1 MNRKRSPNIKILLDT
16 SFLLPILGFETSH
29 EVMDAFKKLYAH
41 TLYYN
46 DISILEALW
55 KIVKVIKGERSEIK
69 RILEGVIAIRNT
81 MEYAPISEKAIEN
94 SINMYKLGHRDM
106 IDNLLYSI
114 ALSEGLRLLTVD
126 NELIN
131 FIEKHRFPRRYIL
144 TPKELTQID

>member
-1 MNRKRSPNIKILLDT
+1 MSRKSSQNIKILLDT

-29 EVMDAFKKLYAH
+29 EVMNTFQRLYAH

-94 SINMYKLGHRDM
+94 SINMCKLGHRDM
-106 IDNLLYSI
+106 VDNLLYSI

-126 NELIN
+126 KELIN
-131 FIEKHRFPRRYIL
+131 FIEKHGLPKQYIL
-144 TPKELTQID
+144 TPKELTQIG

>member
-1 MNRKRSPNIKILLDT
+1 MSRKSSPNIKILLDT

-29 EVMDAFKKLYAH
+29 EVMSAFQKLYAH

-55 KIVKVIKGERSEIK
+55 KIVKVIKGEESEIK
-69 RILEGVIAIRNT
+69 RILEGIIAIRNT

-126 NELIN
+126 KELIN
-131 FIEKHRFPRRYIL
+131 FIEEHGFPKQYIL
-144 TPKELTQID
+144 TLEELTQIG

>member
-1 MNRKRSPNIKILLDT
+1 VNRKSSPNIKILLDT

-29 EVMDAFKKLYAH
+29 EVMSAFQKLYAH

-55 KIVKVIKGERSEIK
+55 KIVKVIKSEESEIK
-69 RILEGVIAIRNT
+69 RILEGIIAVRNT
-81 MEYAPISEKAIEN
+81 MEYASISEKAIEN

-126 NELIN
+126 KELIN
-131 FIEKHRFPRRYIL
+131 FIEKHGFPKQYIL
-144 TPKELTQID
+144 TPEELTQIG